1 MKARYAHKGYPD
13 EFSYRCKCIVMFQNI
28 DGVDVILFAL
38 YVYEHGEDNPLPN
51 QRTVYVS
58 YLDSVHFM
66 QPRKMRTFI
75 YHEILISYLDYAR
88 NKGFRQ
94 AFIWACP
101 PLKGDDYIFY
111 AKPEDQKTP
120 KDVRLRQW
128 YVEMLEDCQ
137 RRDIVGK
144 VTNMYDQ
151 YFNDKSLDA
160 SVVPYFEG
168 DYFPGEAENIIK
180 ELNDQSV
187 KKVTQGGKKK
197 SSSKSKKSVLSEIR
211 ISRKA
216 KEIQ

>member
-1 MKARYAHKGYPD
+1 MKARYAHKNYPD
-13 EFSYRCKCIVMFQNI
+13 EFPYRCKCLVVFQNI
-28 DGVDVILFAL
+28 DGVDVVLFAL
-38 YVYEHGEDNPLPN
+38 YVYEHGDDNPFPN
-51 QRTVYVS
+51 KKTVYVS

-66 QPRKMRTFI
+66 KPRKMRTFI

-88 NKGFRQ
+88 NKGFEQ

-128 YVEMLEDCQ
+128 YLDMLEECQ

-151 YFNDKSLDA
+151 YFNDESLDA
-160 SVVPYFEG
+160 AAVPYYEG
-168 DYFPGEAENIIK
+168 DYFPGEAENIIQ
-180 ELNDQSV
+180 ELNDEN
-187 KKVTQGGKKK
+187 KKKGGKKK
-197 SSSKSKKSVLSEIR
+197 AAAKGKVNGDSSS
-211 ISRKA
+211 
-216 KEIQ
+216 